1 MKERH
6 QRKEIQMMLNLNELE
21 ALYTYYEVV
30 EENYRDQLNSIS
42 EDSFWSSDTK
52 VNMTEDIFTKLDEV
66 KERKAIFKKA
76 IEEMTEES

>member
-1 MKERH
+1 
-6 QRKEIQMMLNLNELE
+6 MMLNLNELE

-30 EENYRDQLNSIS
+30 EEDYRDQLNSIS

>member
-1 MKERH
+1 
-6 QRKEIQMMLNLNELE
+6 MMLNLNELE

-30 EENYRDQLNSIS
+30 EENYRDQLNTIS
-42 EDSFWSSDTK
+42 EDSFWSSDTR

>member
-1 MKERH
+1 
-6 QRKEIQMMLNLNELE
+6 MMLNLNELE